1 MRGAPSQ
8 GRGGKPPHADKG
20 GFRVSRTSC
29 ANLSRNPKGGESALQ
44 TEPLLPYGPTDFLS
58 EDDSIMNLKL
68 KFYKRLIR
76 LKMRQNRFGIV
87 RLYDGFRGEQGRRWY
102 SYIRESLSYETI
114 ATPHY
119 FDCPAA
125 YGESPCTCGMAGF
138 MPGRSIAVFW
148 LGRFR
153 AWGRVLRETLRL
165 GGSWLWRRTR
175 REPVPPLAFLLEEI
189 ERNRRQSL
197 TVVRRRYAPL
207 AFAKTISPLTW
218 SQFRRERGHQTG
230 QKN

>member
-1 MRGAPSQ
+1 
-8 GRGGKPPHADKG
+8 
-20 GFRVSRTSC
+20 
-29 ANLSRNPKGGESALQ
+29 
-44 TEPLLPYGPTDFLS
+44 
-58 EDDSIMNLKL
+58 MNWKLKL
-68 KFYKRLIR
+68 YKRLIR
-76 LKMRQNRFGIV
+76 RKMRQGRFGVV
-87 RLYDGFRGEQGRRWY
+87 RLYDGFAGEQGRRWY
-102 SYIRESLSYETI
+102 AYIRQSLSYETI

-125 YGESPCTCGMAGF
+125 YGESRCTCGMVGF

-153 AWGRVLRETLRL
+153 AWGRVLRETLPL
-165 GGSWLWRRTR
+165 VGSWLWKRWT
-175 REPVPPLAFLLEEI
+175 REPAPPLASLLREI
-189 ERNRRQSL
+189 GRDRRQSL

-218 SQFRRERGHQTG
+218 SQFRRERGHQTE